1 MHQAV
6 VCIAAIDMIDAAL
19 DVIGAA
25 TLGIARNACLEVLM
39 HVRMLVPRQGALAML
54 QSSLCVMKQNKA
66 IPELPCC
73 IAC

>member
-1 MHQAV
+1 
-6 VCIAAIDMIDAAL
+6 MIDAAL

-25 TLGIARNACLEVLM
+25 TLGTARNACLEILM
-39 HVRMLVPRQGALAML
+39 HVRMMVPRQEALQCLAML